1 MDGDF
6 DGQLPSAH
14 SFGLQGRNQS
24 FRQND
29 DIPDAVVTLN
39 PNSNTARQFTTVQNT
54 ITQSMAQ
61 IDYTIQNQD
70 TGANLT
76 KSIRSDKELQDEI
89 RSLGT
94 GSFTTNT
101 FNARLQGST
110 GMKILKY
117 IQSEQF
123 GQHGE
128 SLALIET
135 IQVSSP
141 SN

>member
-1 MDGDF
+1 
-6 DGQLPSAH
+6 
-14 SFGLQGRNQS
+14 
-24 FRQND
+24 
-29 DIPDAVVTLN
+29 
-39 PNSNTARQFTTVQNT
+39 
-54 ITQSMAQ
+54 MALMEHAP
-61 IDYTIQNQD
+61 QD
-70 TGANLT
+70 TGANLS

-101 FNARLQGST
+101 FNARLQGSA

-135 IQVSSP
+135 IQVRNKP
-141 SN
+141 SRLNGVGVYHEDSNREH